1 MAGEGTAGGSMID
14 WPARWRDDLAE
25 RVSIMESEGVPDSI
39 AKAMADVER
48 CRQREE
54 RRQEEMWGA

>member
-1 MAGEGTAGGSMID
+1 MTD
-14 WPARWRDDLAE
+14 WPTRWRDDLAE
-25 RVSIMESEGVPDSI
+25 RVSILESEGVPDAV

-54 RRQEEMWGA
+54 RRQEEMWQ